1 MFEKNMD
8 FLTPKEAEKIENTKV
23 AVIGTGALGQM
34 VTHELVRSGFKDLI
48 LMDPDRMDYSNFNRQ
63 LYAAYSVLDQFKA
76 EILAAQMK
84 DIAPDIRLQVYTEFL
99 DGSNGQRIIAGRDIL
114 VDCVDDIRSKLYM
127 EQLAESLNIP
137 LVHGAVE
144 GWFGQITSVYPGD
157 RILSKLYQT
166 KRQQKVTAM
175 AVTVNTIASLQA
187 AEVIK
192 IAIENENI
200 LRKKVL
206 FVDLWASDFSYM
218 NLELN

>member
-1 MFEKNMD
+1 MEDM
-8 FLTPKEAEKIENTKV
+8 E
-23 AVIGTGALGQM
+23 M
-34 VTHELVRSGFKDLI
+34 SFKDLI

-63 LYAAYSVLDQFKA
+63 LYAAYSVLEQFKA

-99 DGSNGQRIIAGRDIL
+99 DGSNGQKIIAGRDIL